1 MKRQRGFTLVEMLV
15 VMALLS
21 LMVLAMVSALRTVG
35 QSQDRVDRVLTRADD
50 FRVAVDFMRGTLG
63 RLSARRVAVGT
74 DGRTSPYLFQAASSA
89 VAWVGVMPARYGSGG
104 RHFFR
109 LALEKGG
116 DGRDALVLRF
126 VPWTLAAQAFPD
138 WSAAESRVLVEDV
151 AALHFRYENATVAPA
166 TWTEDWMPQDRLPSR
181 IAVNLATAT
190 GPWPAIVI
198 ALRTLPASDGRGNGD
213 GFSAGGGSR
222 Q

>member
-1 MKRQRGFTLVEMLV
+1 MKRPHGFTLVEMLV

-21 LMVLAMVSALRTVG
+21 LMILAMVSALRTVG
-35 QSQDRVDRVLTRADD
+35 QSQDRVDRLLTRADD

-63 RLSARRVAVGT
+63 RVSAHKGVEGI
-74 DGRTSPYLFQAASSA
+74 DGRASAYLFHGAPDA

-109 LALEKGG
+109 LGREKGS

-126 VPWTLAAQAFPD
+126 VPWGLSAQAFPD
-138 WSAAESRVLVEDV
+138 WSGAEGRVLVEDV
-151 AALHFRYENATVAPA
+151 AALNFRYENATVAPA
-166 TWTEDWMPQDRLPSR
+166 TWIEDWTLQDRLPSR
-181 IAVNLATAT
+181 ISIDLATTT
-190 GPWPAIVI
+190 GLWPTLVV
-198 ALRTLPASDGRGNGD
+198 ALRILPASDGGGNGD
-213 GFSAGGGSR
+213 GFSVGGGRR